1 MVVVFALSTC
11 VSTLVGGLVALRNRD
26 RMHLILGFTA
36 GVLLGLVAFDLLP
49 EVFALSESHTAGV
62 PTVMLTFAGGFLG
75 LHVIERSVALHGAH
89 EGEYGDHAHQHP
101 TVGLVSALALCGHS
115 FMDGLAIGLGFQAGT
130 AIGLAVAIAVVAH
143 DFADGLNTVS
153 IMLSHANSTR
163 RSATLLALDA
173 TAPLLRAPPSP
184 PGLPALRQYRRGGW
198 PGGRTLGG
206 AGGRRTRLPGCHPP
220 GRGLRHLRPLLA
232 VSSPCCRA
240 TPPRSTGRTT
250 IAQQLRCTTLLVA
263 HCGRVS
269 PRARP
274 GARCASPRS
283 GPRHRS
289 ADPAWHTPRRPPTGA
304 GGRSRASRCR

>member
-163 RSATLLALDA
+163 CSATLLALDA
-173 TAPLLRAPPSP
+173 TAPLLGALATLSFTVSDGVLALYLGFFAGFLLYLATGDILPEAHSRHPSRLTLICTVA
-184 PGLPALRQYRRGGW
+184 GLGLMWLVVAL
-198 PGGRTLGG
+198 
-206 AGGRRTRLPGCHPP
+206 
-220 GRGLRHLRPLLA
+220 
-232 VSSPCCRA
+232 S
-240 TPPRSTGRTT
+240 
-250 IAQQLRCTTLLVA
+250 
-263 HCGRVS
+263 
-269 PRARP
+269 
-274 GARCASPRS
+274 
-283 GPRHRS
+283 
-289 ADPAWHTPRRPPTGA
+289 
-304 GGRSRASRCR
+304 